1 MLSDG
6 SVPFSLFLGISGLG
20 CIPVWSTTNILYS
33 WACWNNLGRWGLHRV
48 HIMYLVFLVPLG
60 TRSGFH
66 KCVTLFRV
74 RKLSGVPSDPVRVFF
89 AFVAVL
95 HALRLKSEHRY
106 HGGNFN
112 I

>member
-1 MLSDG
+1 MGQATDTRQTA
-6 SVPFSLFLGISGLG
+6 VDIK
-20 CIPVWSTTNILYS
+20 
-33 WACWNNLGRWGLHRV
+33 
-48 HIMYLVFLVPLG
+48 FLVPLG